1 MQPGTAIEE
10 IYKMMSFPEPRLIIF
25 AQKQD
30 IKEAQGFII
39 AEKQILF
46 EVDSFTVVD
55 GMVSLIAS
63 YYAFYVSYPRSSPA
77 TAIQEH
83 LLEQPDVTV
92 KKTTKYVALINSIVS
107 LMTEVAIITEEIV
120 QT

>member
-10 IYKMMSFPEPRLIIF
+10 IYNMKSFPEPRLIIF

-30 IKEAQGFII
+30 IKEAQRFIV

-55 GMVSLIAS
+55 GLVSLIAS
-63 YYAFYVSYPRSSPA
+63 YYAFYVSYPKSSPA
-77 TAIQEH
+77 TGMLLFIQE
-83 LLEQPDVTV
+83 LPLEQPDVTV
-92 KKTTKYVALINSIVS
+92 KKTTKYVALINSIVQ
-107 LMTEVAIITEEIV
+107 IRD
-120 QT
+120 